1 MIKPV
6 FQYVNL
12 SENIQQQVV
21 NLKDPHFP
29 ASTLSPPVIDFDK
42 EDSLLKENV
51 IFVLDAL
58 VYSKS
63 STIYSNIFWK
73 WEFILTIL
81 FLFSEEPKLWFPQC
95 WAQSISVKMN
105 VIRLVV
111 GFCLCSILRFWLIF
125 FGTYGYLRDV
135 KFALFSHSV
144 FSEHVIPVPYT
155 DAYHL
160 AIFI

>member
-6 FQYVNL
+6 FLHVNL

-51 IFVLDAL
+51 IFILDAL
-58 VYSKS
+58 VYSRS
-63 STIYSNIFWK
+63 STIQIFFLNGSSFWQWRAK
-73 WEFILTIL
+73 TMDPPMLSTIYL
-81 FLFSEEPKLWFPQC
+81 HYDEYNTFS
-95 WAQSISVKMN
+95 
-105 VIRLVV
+105 V

-135 KFALFSHSV
+135 KFALFFNPV
-144 FSEHVIPVPYT
+144 FYEHVIPVPYT
-155 DAYHL
+155 DANHL